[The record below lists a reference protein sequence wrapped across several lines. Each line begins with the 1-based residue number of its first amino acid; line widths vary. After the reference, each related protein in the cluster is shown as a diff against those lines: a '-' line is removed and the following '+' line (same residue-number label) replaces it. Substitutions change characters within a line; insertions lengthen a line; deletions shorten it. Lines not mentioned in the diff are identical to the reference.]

1 MLRHLTQFYRPQ
13 TVQEACTLLEDKTRK
28 NVPLAGGTYLTQID
42 DATIDGLVD
51 LKGLQLSSI
60 RADNGGFRI
69 GAMTPVFDIATST
82 VLTGPAGTLLREAA
96 KRIGSTPLRHSIT
109 AGGNLV
115 GVFPWSDLPPALLVL
130 EAEVTLANAHRKRT
144 IPLTTLYATRPND
157 VIERGEIMTE
167 IFVPA
172 MPAGSKNGT
181 SFIKMAKTAND
192 YAIITVATRLTF
204 NGGII
209 SAARIAINA
218 PTRKPTRCRD
228 AEDSLKGKQI
238 TPELLTEAG
247 VRAISGIE
255 FTPDFRAS
263 KEYRMDVLP
272 VVVRRALEQAAKAN
286 A

>member
-13 TVQEACTLLEDKTRK
+13 TVQEACTLLKDENRK

-60 RADNGGFRI
+60 RADGDGYHI
-69 GAMTPVFDIATST
+69 GAMTPVFDIATSK

-109 AGGNLV
+109 VGGNLV
-115 GVFPWSDLPPALLVL
+115 GVFPWSDMPPALLVL
-130 EAEVTLANAHRKRT
+130 EAEVTLVNAHCKRT
-144 IPLTTLYATRPND
+144 IPLTTLYATRPSD
-157 VIERGEIMTE
+157 VIGRGEIVTE
-167 IFVPA
+167 IHVPA
-172 MPAGSKNGT
+172 LPTGT
-181 SFIKMAKTAND
+181 TGTAFIKMAKTAND
-192 YAIITVATRLTF
+192 YAIITVAARLTF
-204 NGGII
+204 SGGII
-209 SAARIAINA
+209 STARIAINA

-228 AEDSLKGKQI
+228 AEDSLQGKKI
-238 TPELLTEAG
+238 TPELLTDAG
-247 VRAISGIE
+247 HLAVSGIE

-272 VVVRRALEQAAKAN
+272 VIVRRALEQAAKAQ